1 MDYWAAPRIPT
12 HIRAANIIIDP
23 ENNTAVIPGDGN
35 TPMVLTHSTDAA
47 KFTIA
52 MLDLPHWKRRH
63 SIVANRTTLNE
74 AVRLA
79 EEIKDIKFDVKY
91 FSVEEMERGEFDLT
105 PSMKRV
111 LPEEMQGGL
120 RNMLAL
126 SGIGLA
132 QGSID
137 LNGTNDLC
145 PGCCPMR
152 VISPWRF

>member
-1 MDYWAAPRIPT
+1 M
-12 HIRAANIIIDP
+12 IDP
-23 ENNTAVIPGDGN
+23 ENNAAIIPGDGN

-52 MLDLPHWKRRH
+52 ALDLPHWKRRH

-74 AVRLA
+74 AIRLA
-79 EEIKDIKFDVKY
+79 EEVKGTKFDVKY

-105 PSMKRV
+105 PSMKKV
-111 LPEEMQGGL
+111 LPEEMQGSL

-132 QGSID
+132 KGS
-137 LNGTNDLC
+137 NDLDRNNDLTLEF
-145 PGCCPMR
+145 PDIKR
-152 VISPWRF
+152 LTVKEVWEAWK